1 MKYFYIFLVVIVLIS
16 LITGIV
22 ISIIDKSVRKEL
34 ERIHKSDFEEDN
46 SISDTREYAF
56 TIINDDLKNVKKELN
71 NNTNTNDNLVDDYN
85 TPVMIQSFSIDDFNK
100 TRKGNV

>member
-34 ERIHKSDFEEDN
+34 ERVHRKDFEDEEE
-46 SISDTREYAF
+46 SLISDTREYAF
-56 TIINDDLKNVKKELN
+56 TIINDDLKNVRKELN
-71 NNTNTNDNLVDDYN
+71 NNINNSVVDDYN

-100 TRKGNV
+100 VRKGNV

>member
-34 ERIHKSDFEEDN
+34 ERLHKSDFEEDD
-46 SISDTREYAF
+46 SVISDTREYVF
-56 TIINDDLKNVKKELN
+56 TIISDELKNVKKEVV
-71 NNTNTNDNLVDDYN
+71 TQSAVDYYN
-85 TPVMIQSFSIDDFNK
+85 TPVMIESFSIDDFNK